1 MTLETIKIREK
12 ELTKTISKAFQL
24 ACECIKS
31 GEIDKI
37 VSYRTNKTDVERIAG
52 NNFIKNSRK
61 EFSYR
66 SYEDLKAKINEA
78 EAFVDSLKNNN
89 EMMFREIDIDIEAY
103 DDEVQDQY
111 IVVYFY
117 EMIPLSPQLIKQLI
131 DSELR
136 EELRASIL
144 AHLGLHTKSDYFK
157 VGMSDKTTTLYRE
170 GKIDFQT
177 LCDICKK

>member
-12 ELTKTISKAFQL
+12 ELTKTIGEAFQL

-37 VSYRTNKTDVERIAG
+37 VSYRANKTNVERIAG
-52 NNFIKNSRK
+52 SNFIKNSIK
-61 EFSYR
+61 EFSYT
-66 SYEDLKAKINEA
+66 SYEDLKAKIKEA
-78 EAFVDSLKNNN
+78 EEFVASLKNNN
-89 EMMFREIDIDIEAY
+89 EMLFRSIDIKADAY
-103 DDEVQDQY
+103 DDEVQNQY
-111 IVVYFY
+111 IAVLFY
-117 EMIPLSPQLIKQLI
+117 EVVPPSAQLTKQLI
-131 DSELR
+131 NSELL

-144 AHLGLHTKSDYFK
+144 AHLGLSTKNDFFK
-157 VGMSDKTTTLYRE
+157 IDMNDKTTTLYRD